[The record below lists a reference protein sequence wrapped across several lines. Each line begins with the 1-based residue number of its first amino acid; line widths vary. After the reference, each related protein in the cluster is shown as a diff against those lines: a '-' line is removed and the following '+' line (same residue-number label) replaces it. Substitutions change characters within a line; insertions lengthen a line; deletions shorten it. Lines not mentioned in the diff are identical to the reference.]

1 MDKYIIDTL
10 NSQVSFEVTYMMMTK
25 ITGTFND
32 FKLTIE
38 TDNLA
43 DMTGAKVSGEADV
56 MSIDTNVKERDDH
69 LRSEEFF
76 NAEKYPKVTFEST
89 EVRKAGQTVKVFGDL
104 TIMDQTENIMI
115 ILYNKGART
124 NPWGTEVYGLEGK
137 FELKRSDYGLT
148 WNKSLTNGGVL
159 VSNKVK
165 VMASLQF
172 SKAERK

>member
-32 FKLTIE
+32 FKISIE
-38 TDNLA
+38 ANDLINL
-43 DMTGAKVSGEADV
+43 TGAKIYGEADV
-56 MSIDTNVKERDDH
+56 MSIDTNVKERDEH

-76 NAEKYPKVTFEST
+76 NAEKYSKVTFEST
-89 EVRKAGQTVKVFGDL
+89 EVRKAGQPVKVFGDL
-104 TIMDQTENIMI
+104 TIMNHTENIMI
-115 ILYNKGART
+115 ILYNKGVRT
-124 NPWGTEVYGLEGK
+124 NPWGTEVYGFEGE

-148 WNKSLTNGGVL
+148 WNKSLTNGGIL

-172 SKAERK
+172 SKL